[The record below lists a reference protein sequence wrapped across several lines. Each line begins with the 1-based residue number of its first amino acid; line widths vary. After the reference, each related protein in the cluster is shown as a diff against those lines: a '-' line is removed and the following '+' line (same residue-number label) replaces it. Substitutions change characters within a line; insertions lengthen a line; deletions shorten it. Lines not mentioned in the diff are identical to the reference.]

1 MSRLITSKVTVLP
14 TDSKNDNFVLAL
26 IDYFN
31 EEFKRNQL
39 KTSKSNGYVKV
50 ALDGV
55 YDDKYDCV
63 IVDCCNGKLYLR
75 GGNVKDKY
83 FGRLSKFV
91 ANRKSDAYHC
101 VNYNATRIINRIKK
115 LNDSFNNKSLN
126 RLAGKFNGL
135 KNRVRIADLRI
146 FAEEQKTIEE
156 EYKNNATF
164 KNQLNEVFQKVF
176 KDTITSER
184 GKVFLEMFSTSV
196 LLRKSHS
203 EIMNS
208 MGAGGII
215 QTLANE
221 VGAVIDLKQYKR
233 EMGDL
238 FELFNKYIDKDGY
251 DYCTE
256 QLKEILQ
263 KQYQDLANKLE
274 NQEDK
279 VGEQFDVGKLNVIDI
294 LTRECPFVFYNGD
307 IYKGNKGETHNQIMQ
322 RMFGEMDNDFFRPN
336 PDDIENLDDNAPLA
350 FGHIINNI
358 AFVEEDELFNCSLND
373 VIKAVKSQLDV
384 IKVYGINE
392 GSTLMNRLANRVLD
406 LRNHVRVADLRTY
419 KIADLRIDKCIVA
432 EDKKNFY
439 QEYATDKEFHT
450 LIDDIYESVV
460 KEFLMSDDCKEYIK
474 SYTSSQVLRKTL
486 DDALE
491 EANGDW
497 LQLVQN
503 EVKKELDESEYDN
516 VLKDDIEISFKGFV
530 RQNEKMWKQYMN
542 NVVDVSKEKSKDL
555 SEYLSALDDA
565 PGRVIKTTDVDRIDI
580 FNRDKP
586 FLYYNGDILIGNES
600 GTHSEII
607 SDLLGYDSDQFNRKR
622 PNVNKIDDVDKE
634 DSFGFGHIIDNIAFV
649 DDFGMVNCT
658 VDDIGKAVVDETS
671 VDKAYTTP
679 DENESTFRRVAKR
692 VINKLKNLRL
702 KVMK

>member
-55 YDDKYDCV
+55 YEDKYDCV

-555 SEYLSALDDA
+555 SEYLSTLDDA

-671 VDKAYTTP
+671 VDKVYTTP
-679 DENESTFRRVAKR
+679 DENESTFRRVARK
-692 VINKLKNLRL
+692 VVNKLKNLRL

>member
-101 VNYNATRIINRIKK
+101 VNYNATRIVNRIKK

-126 RLAGKFNGL
+126 RLMCKSNKL
-135 KNRVRIADLRI
+135 RNRVRIADLRV

-419 KIADLRIDKCIVA
+419 KIADLRTDRYILA

-450 LIDDIYESVV
+450 LIDDIYESVI

-474 SYTSSQVLRKTL
+474 GYTSSQVLRKTL

-491 EANGDW
+491 ESNGDW
-497 LQLVQN
+497 LQVVQN

-516 VLKDDIEISFKGFV
+516 ILKDDIEISFKGFA

-555 SEYLSALDDA
+555 SEYLSTLDDA

-586 FLYYNGDILIGNES
+586 FLFYNGDILIGNES

-622 PNVNKIDDVDKE
+622 PNVNKIDGVDNE

-679 DENESTFRRVAKR
+679 DSNESTFRRVARK
-692 VINKLKNLRL
+692 VVNKLKNLRL